1 MTTKNQ
7 ILEAAKTIEGKRRQ
21 RTLAETDAADFL
33 QLTAANPGCRVRV
46 YSAQGFVPLAY
57 KYRAPITYIESQPDG
72 TVTVRE
78 ADAKRSNGD
87 GSTRV
92 VAKST
97 LAAASHAAA

>member
-21 RTLAETDAADFL
+21 RTLTEADAADFL

-46 YSAQGFVPLAY
+46 YSSQGFVANSY
-57 KYRAPITYIESQPDG
+57 KYRAPITFIESQDG
-72 TVTVRE
+72 AVIVGET
-78 ADAKRSNGD
+78 DAKRSGGN

-92 VAKST
+92 IGKST
-97 LAAASHAAA
+97 LATASHAA